1 MTTRQIYELLRA
13 EIGKLEA
20 ENTELF
26 EALSLLLATIL
37 SDNVLK
43 EIGLDGYKQ
52 AITAAVAAIEKA
64 NRKKRK

>member
-1 MTTRQIYELLRA
+1 MTTRQIYELRA
-13 EIGKLEA
+13 EIKQLDA
-20 ENTELF
+20 ESTELF